1 MRAVLYAL
9 ALVFWALPGA
19 AQDLPDWQSI
29 YVNDFA
35 NVLSP
40 ETEAQLEEML
50 QAARAERGHEM
61 TIVTIDKV
69 NSYTDNHTI
78 EKFAKDLFNHWGVG
92 NAERNDG
99 ILMLVAVEDRRIRIA
114 LGSGFRAR
122 FDGVAKRIID
132 SIILPSFRTGQIE
145 QGVLEGTAAS
155 LERLRLDAA
164 LPEPTV
170 REQFDA
176 LKARSPMSAFLAA
189 VGVVLALPLT
199 ALLGLFGVRL
209 GQKTLPRS
217 CPECGR
223 RMFVLGNVQEKQHL
237 APGQITEERIK
248 SKDHRVWVCNHDGHT
263 TVKSFPRLFSK
274 RSACDN
280 CGYHTSEATRTVVLT
295 PSYTSAG
302 EARIDH
308 HCANCDHTAKEF
320 VPLSRKVEGNARSGF
335 GGSGSGGGGGFGGGG
350 SSGGGGS
357 GSW

>member
-1 MRAVLYAL
+1 MRAVLYAF
-9 ALVFWALPGA
+9 ALVVWALPSF

-35 NVLSP
+35 DVLSD

-50 QAARAERGHEM
+50 KEARAERGHEM

-69 NSYTDNHTI
+69 NDYTNNHTI
-78 EKFAKDLFNHWGVG
+78 EKFAKDLFNHWGIG
-92 NAERNDG
+92 DAERNDG

-122 FDGVAKRIID
+122 FDGVATRIID
-132 SIILPSFRTGQIE
+132 SAMLPKFRTGQIE

-155 LERLRLDAA
+155 LERLRLEAP
-164 LPEPTV
+164 LPEPSA
-170 REQFDA
+170 REQFDQ
-176 LKARSPMSAFLAA
+176 LKARSPFGAFLVVVA
-189 VGVVLALPLT
+189 GVLAVPLT

-209 GQKTLPRS
+209 GQKTLPRN

-237 APGQITEERIK
+237 DPGQITEERVQ
-248 SKDHRVWVCNHDGHT
+248 SKDHRVWVCTHDGHT

-274 RSACDN
+274 KGACDN
-280 CGYHTSEATRTVVLT
+280 CGYHTSEATRTQT
-295 PSYTSAG
+295 IAATYEAAG
-302 EARIDH
+302 EARMDH
-308 HCANCDHTAKEF
+308 HCANCGHTKTEF
-320 VPLSRKVEGNARSGF
+320 VMLSRKIRSHTSGGF
-335 GGSGSGGGGGFGGGG
+335 GGSSGGGGGGFGGGS